1 MCFPVLKKDPG
12 ENPIQHTAKIIAFTL
27 ILIFA
32 AGLVGTGITAA
43 LRDNTEWFNLFK
55 EGFLIL
61 SGAIATV
68 IGYYFGSKNSEA
80 AQSELTL
87 EKERKQAVIEAKD
100 SILKDLEDIASTSD
114 PVIPMEAPM
123 IDTREPETM
132 GITVPKRKK
141 KKGGSQ

>member
-1 MCFPVLKKDPG
+1 MCFSVLKKDPG
-12 ENPIQHTAKIIAFTL
+12 ENPIQHTAKIIAIAL
-27 ILIFA
+27 IMIFSM
-32 AGLVGTGITAA
+32 GLVGTGVTAA
-43 LRDNTEWFNLFK
+43 LWNSTEWFNLFK

-80 AQSELTL
+80 AQSDLTV
-87 EKERKQAVIEAKD
+87 ERERSRAVIEAKD
-100 SILKDLEDIASTSD
+100 SIAKDLEDIASASD
-114 PVIPMEAPM
+114 PIISMEAPM

-141 KKGGSQ
+141 KKGGSK